1 MQRLKNALRDRR
13 GETIV
18 EVLVAFV
25 LLMLFLAL
33 FTASLRFA
41 RRASAQA
48 QTTRDNAY
56 LLTEALYPVNDD
68 AAAWKNES
76 DTKTSMSFSRG
87 DRTVFAVEDVEIQTI
102 QAKVKDDN
110 DEAAATHTFTR
121 YYKKVDEDKDDTK
134 RTRPHD
140 HPAEQQK
147 RYHPRGA
154 DGLPGAAG
162 TVWHGGGHAGQAL
175 RRSLHRGAA
184 ADPRP
189 EPGRCPHRDHPGRT
203 GRCRRARSPS

>member
-1 MQRLKNALRDRR
+1 MQIIAQKLKNALRDRR

-68 AAAWKNES
+68 AADWKNES
-76 DTKTSMSFSRG
+76 GTKTMSFSRG
-87 DRTVFAVEDVEIQTI
+87 DRTVFAVEDVELQTI
-102 QAKVKDDN
+102 QAATADGT
-110 DEAAATHTFTR
+110 THTFTR
-121 YYKKVDEDKDDTK
+121 YYKKMAEDKDNTKEDT
-134 RTRPHD
+134 TP
-140 HPAEQQK
+140 
-147 RYHPRGA
+147 
-154 DGLPGAAG
+154 
-162 TVWHGGGHAGQAL
+162 
-175 RRSLHRGAA
+175 
-184 ADPRP
+184 
-189 EPGRCPHRDHPGRT
+189 
-203 GRCRRARSPS
+203 

>member
-41 RRASAQA
+41 RQASAQA

-76 DTKTSMSFSRG
+76 DAKIRMSFSRG
-87 DRTVFAVEDVEIQTI
+87 DRTVFAVKDVEIQTI
-102 QAKVKDDN
+102 QAKVKD

-134 RTRPHD
+134 EDTTP
-140 HPAEQQK
+140 
-147 RYHPRGA
+147 
-154 DGLPGAAG
+154 
-162 TVWHGGGHAGQAL
+162 
-175 RRSLHRGAA
+175 
-184 ADPRP
+184 
-189 EPGRCPHRDHPGRT
+189 
-203 GRCRRARSPS
+203 

>member
-68 AAAWKNES
+68 AAEWENES
-76 DTKTSMSFSRG
+76 GTKTRMSFSRG

-102 QAKVKDDN
+102 QAKVKDDD
-110 DEAAATHTFTR
+110 DEVTATHTFTR
-121 YYKKVDEDKDDTK
+121 YYKKMAEDKDNTKEDT
-134 RTRPHD
+134 TP
-140 HPAEQQK
+140 
-147 RYHPRGA
+147 
-154 DGLPGAAG
+154 
-162 TVWHGGGHAGQAL
+162 
-175 RRSLHRGAA
+175 
-184 ADPRP
+184 
-189 EPGRCPHRDHPGRT
+189 
-203 GRCRRARSPS
+203 

>member
-1 MQRLKNALRDRR
+1 MQIIAQKLKNALRDRR

-68 AAAWKNES
+68 AADWKNES
-76 DTKTSMSFSRG
+76 GTKIRMSFSRG
-87 DRTVFAVEDVEIQTI
+87 DRTVFAVEDVELQTI
-102 QAKVKDDN
+102 QA
-110 DEAAATHTFTR
+110 ATADGTNHTFTR
-121 YYKKVDEDKDDTK
+121 YYKKMAEDKDNTKEDT
-134 RTRPHD
+134 TP
-140 HPAEQQK
+140 
-147 RYHPRGA
+147 
-154 DGLPGAAG
+154 
-162 TVWHGGGHAGQAL
+162 
-175 RRSLHRGAA
+175 
-184 ADPRP
+184 
-189 EPGRCPHRDHPGRT
+189 
-203 GRCRRARSPS
+203 

>member
-25 LLMLFLAL
+25 LLLAL

-68 AAAWKNES
+68 AAEWKNES
-76 DTKTSMSFSRG
+76 GTKTMMSFSRG
-87 DRTVFAVEDVEIQTI
+87 DRTVFAVKDVEIQTI
-102 QAKVKDDN
+102 QAKIKDDN
-110 DEAAATHTFTR
+110 DEAVATHTFTR

-134 RTRPHD
+134 EDTTP
-140 HPAEQQK
+140 
-147 RYHPRGA
+147 
-154 DGLPGAAG
+154 
-162 TVWHGGGHAGQAL
+162 
-175 RRSLHRGAA
+175 
-184 ADPRP
+184 
-189 EPGRCPHRDHPGRT
+189 
-203 GRCRRARSPS
+203 

>member
-68 AAAWKNES
+68 AAEWKNEA
-76 DTKTSMSFSRG
+76 TTMMSFSRG
-87 DRTVFAVEDVEIQTI
+87 DRTVFAVKDVEIQTI

-110 DEAAATHTFTR
+110 DEAVATHTFTR

-134 RTRPHD
+134 EDTTP
-140 HPAEQQK
+140 
-147 RYHPRGA
+147 
-154 DGLPGAAG
+154 
-162 TVWHGGGHAGQAL
+162 
-175 RRSLHRGAA
+175 
-184 ADPRP
+184 
-189 EPGRCPHRDHPGRT
+189 
-203 GRCRRARSPS
+203 

>member
-68 AAAWKNES
+68 AAEWKNES
-76 DTKTSMSFSRG
+76 TTMMSFSRG
-87 DRTVFAVEDVEIQTI
+87 DRTVFAVKDVEIQTI

-134 RTRPHD
+134 EDTTP
-140 HPAEQQK
+140 
-147 RYHPRGA
+147 
-154 DGLPGAAG
+154 
-162 TVWHGGGHAGQAL
+162 
-175 RRSLHRGAA
+175 
-184 ADPRP
+184 
-189 EPGRCPHRDHPGRT
+189 
-203 GRCRRARSPS
+203 

>member
-56 LLTEALYPVNDD
+56 LLTEALYPVND
-68 AAAWKNES
+68 AA
-76 DTKTSMSFSRG
+76 DD
-87 DRTVFAVEDVEIQTI
+87 DRIQGFFQNFASQTI
-102 QAKVKDDN
+102 
-110 DEAAATHTFTR
+110 
-121 YYKKVDEDKDDTK
+121 
-134 RTRPHD
+134 D
-140 HPAEQQK
+140 H
-147 RYHPRGA
+147 GW
-154 DGLPGAAG
+154 LPFY
-162 TVWHGGGHAGQAL
+162 
-175 RRSLHRGAA
+175 SNNNF
-184 ADPRP
+184 
-189 EPGRCPHRDHPGRT
+189 
-203 GRCRRARSPS
+203 S